1 MDKSWLEVEMEESV
15 TLLRKRLEELN
26 DYEVEEVD
34 IDVVCEMEKIYRTLN
49 HIMTIKKVLH
59 P

>member
-1 MDKSWLEVEMEESV
+1 MDKSWLEVEMDESV
-15 TLLRKRLEELN
+15 ALLRKRLEEIN
-26 DYEVEEVD
+26 DYDVDEVD
-34 IDVVCEMEKIYRTLN
+34 SDVVYEMEKIYRTLN

>member
-1 MDKSWLEVEMEESV
+1 MDKSWLEVEMDESV
-15 TLLRKRLEELN
+15 TLLRKRLEEIN

>member
-1 MDKSWLEVEMEESV
+1 MDKSWLEVEMEESI
-15 TLLRKRLEELN
+15 TLLRKRLEEIN

-34 IDVVCEMEKIYRTLN
+34 LDVVCEMEKIYRTLN
-49 HIMTIKKVLH
+49 HIITIKKVLH

>member
-1 MDKSWLEVEMEESV
+1 MDKSWLEVEMDESV
-15 TLLRKRLEELN
+15 ILLRKRLEEIN

>member
-1 MDKSWLEVEMEESV
+1 MTDKSWLMVEMEESI

-26 DYEVEEVD
+26 NLRVEEVD
-34 IDVVCEMEKIYRTLN
+34 EDVVCEIEKIYKTIYY
-49 HIMTIKKVLH
+49 IMTIKKTT

>member
-1 MDKSWLEVEMEESV
+1 MDKSWLEVEMDESV
-15 TLLRKRLEELN
+15 TLLRKRLEEIN
-26 DYEVEEVD
+26 DYDVDEVD
-34 IDVVCEMEKIYRTLN
+34 SDVVYEMEKIYRTLN

>member
-1 MDKSWLEVEMEESV
+1 MDKSWMEVEMEESI
-15 TLLRKRLEELN
+15 TLLRKRLEEIN

-34 IDVVCEMEKIYRTLN
+34 LDVVCEMEKIYRTLN

>member
-1 MDKSWLEVEMEESV
+1 MVEMEESI

-26 DYEVEEVD
+26 NLRVEEVD
-34 IDVVCEMEKIYRTLN
+34 EDVVCEIEKIYKTIYY
-49 HIMTIKKVLH
+49 IMTIKKTT

>member
-1 MDKSWLEVEMEESV
+1 MDKSWLEVEMEESI
-15 TLLRKRLEELN
+15 TLLRKRLEEIN

-34 IDVVCEMEKIYRTLN
+34 LDVVCEMEKIYRTLN

>member
-15 TLLRKRLEELN
+15 TLLRKRLEEIN